1 MSVSKQTYK
10 IVFILGFL
18 LSTGLGF
25 SQGDKQK
32 QLESRRQE
40 LRREIQKINELRT
53 ENKSKAKSELSL
65 IEDFNYKISVLS
77 NLIKVTNQQA
87 NLLTREISSNQH
99 KISSLRDELKQL
111 KEDYA
116 AMIVK
121 SYKSKNQQSRIMFLL
136 SSDNFKQAY
145 KRLQYIKQ
153 YSDHQKQQGEIIKT
167 KTFELQEINA
177 KLLKQQEDKKKL
189 IAENRV
195 VQKSLESERR
205 QHQTMMASIKKNLSR
220 YASQIKQKQREA
232 DKIDREIDRIIK
244 AAIAKSNKKAG
255 KTSSSKTFA
264 LTSEEKVLASNF
276 ISNKGKLPWPVEK
289 GFVRLGY
296 GKQPHPIDRSLTIDS
311 HGVRIATEKGA
322 KVRAVFDGEVS
333 EILKM
338 KNVNPIVMIRHGNYL
353 TLYRN
358 LSEVY
363 VKKGDK
369 VKTKQVIGEV
379 FTNPSNGETILSFTL
394 SKGISTENPA
404 SWIYKM

>member
-1 MSVSKQTYK
+1 MNVSTHTYK
-10 IVFILGFL
+10 ILFILGFL
-18 LSTGLGF
+18 LCSNLGF
-25 SQGDKQK
+25 SQSDKQK

-40 LRREIQKINELRT
+40 LRREIQKINELRS

-87 NLLTREISSNQH
+87 NLLTREISSNQN
-99 KISSLRDELKQL
+99 KISSLRDELKEL
-111 KEDYA
+111 KAGYA
-116 AMIVK
+116 AMLVK

-136 SSDNFKQAY
+136 SSNDFKQAY

-153 YSDHQKQQGEIIKT
+153 YSDHQKQQGEIIKA
-167 KTFELQEINA
+167 KTIELQETNVS
-177 KLLKQQEDKKKL
+177 LLKQEKDKKKL

-195 VQKSLESERR
+195 VQNSLESERK
-205 QHQTMMASIKKNLSR
+205 QHQTLMASIKKNLSK

-232 DKIDREIDRIIK
+232 DKIDREIDRIIN
-244 AAIAKSNKKAG
+244 AAIAKSNKRAG
-255 KTSSSKTFA
+255 KTTSSKSFA
-264 LTSEEKVLASNF
+264 LTAEEKVLASNF

-296 GKQPHPIDRSLTIDS
+296 GTQPHPLDRSLKIKS
-311 HGVRIATEKGA
+311 NGVRIATEKGA
-322 KVRAVFDGEVS
+322 KARAVFDGEVS

-358 LSEVY
+358 LSQVY

-369 VKTKQVIGEV
+369 VKTKQVIGAI

-394 SKGISTENPA
+394 SKGTATENPA

>member
-1 MSVSKQTYK
+1 MNINKLTYK

-25 SQGDKQK
+25 SQSDKQK

-40 LRREIQKINELRT
+40 LRREIQKINELRS

-87 NLLTREISSNQH
+87 NLLTREISSNQN

-136 SSDNFKQAY
+136 SSNDFKQAY
-145 KRLQYIKQ
+145 KRLKYIKQ
-153 YSDHQKQQGEIIKT
+153 YSDHQKKQGEIIKI
-167 KTFELQEINA
+167 KTIELQDSNA
-177 KLLKQQEDKKKL
+177 SLLKQQEDKKKL
-189 IAENRV
+189 IAENRG
-195 VQKSLESERR
+195 VQNTLEKARK
-205 QHQTMMASIKKNLSR
+205 QHETVMVSIKKNLSR
-220 YASQIKQKQREA
+220 YASQIKKKQREA
-232 DKIDREIDRIIK
+232 NRIDREIDRIIK

-255 KTSSSKTFA
+255 KTASSKTFA

-296 GKQPHPIDRSLTIDS
+296 GSQPHPIDRSLIIKS
-311 HGVRIATEKGA
+311 NGVRIATEKGA
-322 KVRAVFDGEVS
+322 KARAVFDGEVS

-358 LSEVY
+358 LSQVY

-394 SKGISTENPA
+394 SKGTATENPA

>member
-1 MSVSKQTYK
+1 MNISKLTYK

-18 LSTGLGF
+18 LSTALGF
-25 SQGDKQK
+25 SQSDKQK

-40 LRREIQKINELRT
+40 LRREIQKINELRS

-87 NLLTREISSNQH
+87 NLLTREISSNQN

-136 SSDNFKQAY
+136 SSNDFKQAY

-153 YSDHQKQQGEIIKT
+153 YSDYQKKQGEIIKI
-167 KTFELQEINA
+167 KTVELQDTNA
-177 KLLKQQEDKKKL
+177 SLLKQQEDKKKL
-189 IAENRV
+189 IAENRG
-195 VQKSLESERR
+195 VQNTLEKERK
-205 QHQTMMASIKKNLSR
+205 QHQTVMVSIKKNLSR
-220 YASQIKQKQREA
+220 YASQIKKKQREA
-232 DKIDREIDRIIK
+232 NRIDREIDRIIK

-255 KTSSSKTFA
+255 KTASSKTFA

-276 ISNKGKLPWPVEK
+276 ISNKGRLPWPVEK

-296 GKQPHPIDRSLTIDS
+296 GSQPHLIDRSLIIKS
-311 HGVRIATEKGA
+311 NGVRIATEKGA
-322 KVRAVFDGEVS
+322 KARAVFDGEVS

-358 LSEVY
+358 LSQVY

-394 SKGISTENPA
+394 SKGTATENPA

>member
-1 MSVSKQTYK
+1 MNISKLTYK

-18 LSTGLGF
+18 LSTALGF
-25 SQGDKQK
+25 SQSDKQK

-40 LRREIQKINELRT
+40 LRREIQKINELRS

-87 NLLTREISSNQH
+87 NLLTREISSNQN

-136 SSDNFKQAY
+136 SSNDFKQAY

-153 YSDHQKQQGEIIKT
+153 YSDYQKKQGEIIKI
-167 KTFELQEINA
+167 KTVELQDTNA
-177 KLLKQQEDKKKL
+177 SLLKQQEDKKKL
-189 IAENRV
+189 IAENRG
-195 VQKSLESERR
+195 VQNTLEKERK
-205 QHQTMMASIKKNLSR
+205 QHQTVMVFIKKNLSR
-220 YASQIKQKQREA
+220 YASQIKKKQREA
-232 DKIDREIDRIIK
+232 NRIDREIDRIIK

-255 KTSSSKTFA
+255 KTASSKTFA

-296 GKQPHPIDRSLTIDS
+296 GSQPHPIDRSLIIKS
-311 HGVRIATEKGA
+311 NGVRIVTEKGA
-322 KVRAVFDGEVS
+322 KARAVFDGEVS

-358 LSEVY
+358 LSQVY

-394 SKGISTENPA
+394 SKGTATENPA

>member
-1 MSVSKQTYK
+1 
-10 IVFILGFL
+10 
-18 LSTGLGF
+18 
-25 SQGDKQK
+25 
-32 QLESRRQE
+32 SRRQE
-40 LRREIQKINELRT
+40 LRREIQKINELRS

-87 NLLTREISSNQH
+87 NLLTREISSNQN

-136 SSDNFKQAY
+136 SSNDFKQAY

-153 YSDHQKQQGEIIKT
+153 YSDHQKKQGEIIKI
-167 KTFELQEINA
+167 KTIELQDSNA
-177 KLLKQQEDKKKL
+177 SLLKQQEDKKKL
-189 IAENRV
+189 ITENRG
-195 VQKSLESERR
+195 VQNTLEKARK
-205 QHQTMMASIKKNLSR
+205 QHQTVMVSIKKNLSR
-220 YASQIKQKQREA
+220 YASQIKKKQREA
-232 DKIDREIDRIIK
+232 NRIDREIDRIIK

-255 KTSSSKTFA
+255 KIASSKTFA

-296 GKQPHPIDRSLTIDS
+296 GSQPHPIDRSLIIKS
-311 HGVRIATEKGA
+311 NGVRIATEKGA
-322 KVRAVFDGEVS
+322 KARAVFDGEVS

-358 LSEVY
+358 LSQVY

-369 VKTKQVIGEV
+369 VRTKQVIGEV

-394 SKGISTENPA
+394 SKGTATENPA

>member
-1 MSVSKQTYK
+1 MNISKLTYK

-18 LSTGLGF
+18 LSTALGF
-25 SQGDKQK
+25 SQSDKQK

-40 LRREIQKINELRT
+40 LRREIQKINELRS

-87 NLLTREISSNQH
+87 NLLTREISSNQN

-136 SSDNFKQAY
+136 SSNDFKQAY

-153 YSDHQKQQGEIIKT
+153 YSDYQKKQGEIIKI
-167 KTFELQEINA
+167 KTVELQDTNA
-177 KLLKQQEDKKKL
+177 SLLKQQEDKKKL
-189 IAENRV
+189 IAENRG
-195 VQKSLESERR
+195 VQNTLEKERK
-205 QHQTMMASIKKNLSR
+205 QHQTVMVSIKKNLSR
-220 YASQIKQKQREA
+220 YASQIKKKQREA
-232 DKIDREIDRIIK
+232 NRIDREIDRIIK

-255 KTSSSKTFA
+255 KTASSKTFA

-296 GKQPHPIDRSLTIDS
+296 GSQPHPIDRSLIIKS
-311 HGVRIATEKGA
+311 NGVRIATEKGA
-322 KVRAVFDGEVS
+322 KARAVFDGEVS

-358 LSEVY
+358 LSQVY

-394 SKGISTENPA
+394 SKGTATENPA

>member
-1 MSVSKQTYK
+1 MNINKLTYK

-25 SQGDKQK
+25 SQSDKQK

-40 LRREIQKINELRT
+40 LRREIQKINELRS

-87 NLLTREISSNQH
+87 NLLTREISSNQN

-136 SSDNFKQAY
+136 SSNDFKQAY
-145 KRLQYIKQ
+145 KRLKYIKQ
-153 YSDHQKQQGEIIKT
+153 YSDHQKKQGEIIKI
-167 KTFELQEINA
+167 KTIELQDSNA
-177 KLLKQQEDKKKL
+177 SLLKQQEDKKKL
-189 IAENRV
+189 IAENRG
-195 VQKSLESERR
+195 VQNTLEKARK
-205 QHQTMMASIKKNLSR
+205 QHETVMVSIKKNLSR
-220 YASQIKQKQREA
+220 YASQIKKKQREA
-232 DKIDREIDRIIK
+232 NRIDREIDRIIK

-255 KTSSSKTFA
+255 KTASSKTFA

-296 GKQPHPIDRSLTIDS
+296 GSQPHPIDRSLIIKS
-311 HGVRIATEKGA
+311 NGVRIATEKGA
-322 KVRAVFDGEVS
+322 KARAVFDGEVS

-358 LSEVY
+358 LSQVY

-369 VKTKQVIGEV
+369 VRTKQVIGEV

-394 SKGISTENPA
+394 SKGTATENPA

>member
-1 MSVSKQTYK
+1 MSIGKHTYK
-10 IVFILGFL
+10 VVFILGFL
-18 LSTGLGF
+18 LFNSLGF
-25 SQGDKQK
+25 SQSDKQK

-40 LRREIQKINELRT
+40 LRREIQKINELRS

-77 NLIKVTNQQA
+77 NLIKVTNLQA
-87 NLLTREISSNQH
+87 NLLTREINSNQNI
-99 KISSLRDELKQL
+99 ISSLRDELKQL

-121 SYKSKNQQSRIMFLL
+121 SYKNKNQQSRIMFLL
-136 SSDNFKQAY
+136 SSNDFKQAY

-167 KTFELQEINA
+167 KTLELQEINVS
-177 KLLKQQEDKKKL
+177 LLKQQEDKKKL
-189 IAENRV
+189 IAENKV
-195 VQKSLESERR
+195 VQNALEKERK
-205 QHQTMMASIKKNLSR
+205 QHQTVMASIKKNLSR

-255 KTSSSKTFA
+255 KTTSSKTFA
-264 LTSEEKVLASNF
+264 LTAEEKVLASNF

-296 GKQPHPIDRSLTIDS
+296 GSQPHPIDRSLTIKS
-311 HGVRIATEKGA
+311 NGVRIATEKGA

-394 SKGISTENPA
+394 SKGTSTENPA

>member
-1 MSVSKQTYK
+1 MKVMKLTYK
-10 IVFILGFL
+10 LVFILGFL
-18 LSTGLGF
+18 FATSLSF
-25 SQGDKQK
+25 AQNDKQK
-32 QLESRRQE
+32 ELETRRQE
-40 LRREIQKINELRT
+40 LRREIQKINELRDA
-53 ENKSKAKSELSL
+53 NKSKAKSELSL

-87 NLLTREISSNQH
+87 NLLTREIASNQD
-99 KISSLRDELKQL
+99 KITSLRDELKQL

-136 SSDNFKQAY
+136 SSENFKQAY

-153 YSDHQKQQGEIIKT
+153 YSDHQKQQGEIIKA
-167 KTFELQEINA
+167 KTQELQDTNTN
-177 KLLKQQEDKKKL
+177 LLKQQDEKKKL

-195 VQKSLESERR
+195 VQKSLESERQ
-205 QHQTMMASIKKNLSR
+205 QHQSVMNSIQKNLSR
-220 YASQIKQKQREA
+220 YAAQIKEKQREA
-232 DKIDREIDRIIK
+232 DRIDREIDRIIK
-244 AAIAKSNKKAG
+244 AAIAKSNTKAG
-255 KTSSSKTFA
+255 NSASSKSFA
-264 LTSEEKVLASNF
+264 LTAEEKVLASNF

-296 GKQPHPIDRSLTIDS
+296 GTQPHPIDRSLTIKS
-311 HGVRIATEKGA
+311 NGVRIATEKGA
-322 KVRAVFDGEVS
+322 KARAVFDGEVS

-338 KNVNPIVMIRHGNYL
+338 RNVNPIVMIRHGNYL

-379 FTNPSNGETILSFTL
+379 FTNPTNGETILSFTL
-394 SKGISTENPA
+394 SKGTTTENPA

>member
-1 MSVSKQTYK
+1 MNISKLTYK

-18 LSTGLGF
+18 LSTALGF
-25 SQGDKQK
+25 SQSDKQK

-40 LRREIQKINELRT
+40 LRREIQKINELRS

-87 NLLTREISSNQH
+87 NLLTREISSNQN

-136 SSDNFKQAY
+136 SSNDFKQAY

-153 YSDHQKQQGEIIKT
+153 YSDYQKKQGEIIKI
-167 KTFELQEINA
+167 KTVELQDTNA
-177 KLLKQQEDKKKL
+177 SLLKQQEDKKQL
-189 IAENRV
+189 IAENRG
-195 VQKSLESERR
+195 VQNTLEKERK
-205 QHQTMMASIKKNLSR
+205 QHQTVMVAIKKNLSR
-220 YASQIKQKQREA
+220 YAFQIKKKQREA
-232 DKIDREIDRIIK
+232 NRIDREIDRIIK

-255 KTSSSKTFA
+255 KTASSKTFA

-296 GKQPHPIDRSLTIDS
+296 GSQPHPIDRSLIIKS
-311 HGVRIATEKGA
+311 NGVRIATEKGA
-322 KVRAVFDGEVS
+322 KARAVFDGEVS

-358 LSEVY
+358 LSQVY

-394 SKGISTENPA
+394 SKGTATENPA